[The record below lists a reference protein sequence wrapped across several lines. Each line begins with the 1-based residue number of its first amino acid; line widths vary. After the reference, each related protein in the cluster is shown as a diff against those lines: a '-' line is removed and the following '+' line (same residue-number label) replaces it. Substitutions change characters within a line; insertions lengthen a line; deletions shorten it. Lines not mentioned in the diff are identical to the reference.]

1 MTTAGTSTEFLERC
15 APLLNVWGPYR
26 MTRDPITET
35 AIQRFC
41 EVAQDGNPVYWDAEY
56 ATTTRFGRL
65 IAPPQAL
72 FAFTFAAWWT
82 PDYVQ
87 EGLDR
92 DVASLNDSAAPAS
105 SVHAICDE
113 FGYTV
118 NTVAGQEVEYLAPFG
133 PGDGRIK
140 MRGMTTEVTGEKTV
154 RVGKGVFITSVTE
167 YRTELGDQLIGRS
180 TLVLLRYRPKEA

>member
-1 MTTAGTSTEFLERC
+1 MTTAGASTDFLERC

-56 ATTTRFGRL
+56 AKTTRFGRL

-82 PDYVQ
+82 PNYVQ
-87 EGLDR
+87 ERLDS
-92 DVASLNDSAAPAS
+92 DISELNGGAAATP
-105 SVHAICDE
+105 SVYTICDE
-113 FGYTV
+113 FGYAV

-140 MRGMTTEVTGEKTV
+140 MRGMTTNVTAEKTV
-154 RVGKGVFITSVTE
+154 RVGKGVFIASVTE
-167 YRTELGDQLIGRS
+167 YRTEVDDRLIGRS